1 MWPFKSDLRTR
12 EAIGLSL
19 FVLSIA
25 LTPVAWATSRLL
37 WAVCGLLFLLGAALF
52 YTQRMVDR
60 EIASAKDGGE
70 AASRYTGPK
79 MSGDVHNY
87 SGWRSGGRSETM
99 DADSG
104 SADGD

>member
-1 MWPFKSDLRTR
+1 M
-12 EAIGLSL
+12 
-19 FVLSIA
+19 
-25 LTPVAWATSRLL
+25 AWATSRLL

-60 EIASAKDGGE
+60 EIASAKEGSE
-70 AASRYTGPK
+70 AAGHYTGPK
-79 MSGDVHNY
+79 MHGDVHNY

-104 SADGD
+104 GVDGD